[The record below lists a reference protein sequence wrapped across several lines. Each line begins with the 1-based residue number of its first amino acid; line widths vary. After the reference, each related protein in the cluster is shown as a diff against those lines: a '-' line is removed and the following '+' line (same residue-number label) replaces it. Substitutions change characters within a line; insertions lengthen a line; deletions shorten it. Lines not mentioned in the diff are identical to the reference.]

1 MLKRLLPVLAY
12 VALSCTNGSAQDE
25 KMVAGFIRALKVD
38 GDVWQIVGGSGQR
51 DRLTEGEFVPQGN
64 LVETAANGRVILIFQ
79 NGSTINLQPGTRM
92 AVQQFLV
99 DPFAPES
106 IDYRKV
112 SKEAYKSV
120 TKVKVDA
127 GTITAKV
134 PKLNPSSSYD
144 IAAPL
149 GTAGIRGT
157 VVTVSVGKNATTFL
171 VTEGMIQV
179 TKDGQSYWISEG
191 ADQAQEGDTRTGKEG
206 SQEEETIVVSSDQSY
221 IPSEGQIQNLT
232 QQAMQFSENVGQLI
246 PQNPFAGAPQDGA
259 GSGGTTGDGSSSQ
272 GTDTGDGSGG
282 GSGGGS
288 APALPGG
295 FGGGG
300 GGGGTGGGSSGGGSI
315 YSN

>member
-1 MLKRLLPVLAY
+1 MI
-12 VALSCTNGSAQDE
+12 
-25 KMVAGFIRALKVD
+25 AGFIRALKVE
-38 GDVWQIVGGSGQR
+38 GDVWQIVAGNGQR
-51 DRLTEGEFVPQGN
+51 DRLTEGEFLRQGN
-64 LVETAANGRVILIFQ
+64 LVETAANGRAILIFQ
-79 NGSTINLQPGTRM
+79 NGSTINLQPGTRL
-92 AVQQFLV
+92 AVEQFLV

-112 SKEAYKSV
+112 TGEPSKSV

-134 PKLNPSSSYD
+134 PKLNRASSYD

-157 VVTVSVGKNATTFL
+157 VVTVSVGKNATTFV

-191 ADQAQEGDTRTGKEG
+191 ADEGQDGDTRTGKEG
-206 SQEEETIVVSSDQSY
+206 SQEEETIVVSSDQGY
-221 IPSEGQIQNLT
+221 QPPEGQIQNLT
-232 QQAMQFSENVGQLI
+232 QQAAQFSESVGQSI
-246 PQNPFAGAPQDGA
+246 SQDPFTGAPADDAA
-259 GSGGTTGDGSSSQ
+259 GSGSGTASDGSDGQDGDSS
-272 GTDTGDGSGG
+272 GGSGG
-282 GSGGGS
+282 SSGGGS

-300 GGGGTGGGSSGGGSI
+300 GGGGTGGGSI

>member
-1 MLKRLLPVLAY
+1 
-12 VALSCTNGSAQDE
+12 
-25 KMVAGFIRALKVD
+25 MVAGFIRALKVD

-51 DRLTEGEFVPQGN
+51 DRLTEGEFLRQGN
-64 LVETAANGRVILIFQ
+64 MVETAANGRAILIFQ

-112 SKEAYKSV
+112 SAEPSKSV

-134 PKLNPSSSYD
+134 PKLNRASSYD

-157 VVTVSVGKNATTFL
+157 VVTVSVGNNATTFL

-191 ADQAQEGDTRTGKEG
+191 ADQGQEGDTRTGKEG
-206 SQEEETIVVSSDQSY
+206 SQEEETIVVSSDQGY
-221 IPSEGQIQNLT
+221 KPSEGQIQNLT
-232 QQAMQFSENVGQLI
+232 QQAMQFSDSVGQSI
-246 PQNPFAGAPQDGA
+246 SQNPFVGAPQDGA
-259 GSGGTTGDGSSSQ
+259 AGSSGTGTASDGSDGQGGDTGGTGGS
-272 GTDTGDGSGG
+272 
-282 GSGGGS
+282 SGGGS